1 MKFVRLKVM
10 NTLSKDEINALPLR
24 RFTGPIRLVETH
36 EELNFAVT
44 TLRKESV
51 LGFDT
56 ETRPTFK
63 KGQSNL
69 PALLQLAGSKQT
81 FLFRLHSVGLNNG
94 LLHLLETP
102 EIVKAGVA
110 VHDDILELQR
120 LTDFTEAGFIDLGTT
135 ALEKGFERS
144 GLRNLTASLLGY
156 RISKSAQCSNWEAR
170 PLTKRQIDYAAT
182 DAWVSRELYLKMHDL
197 GLV

>member
-1 MKFVRLKVM
+1 M

-24 RFTGPIRLVETH
+24 RFTGPIRIVETH
-36 EELNFAVT
+36 DALETAVT
-44 TLRKESV
+44 SLQSETV

-63 KGQSNL
+63 KGVCNL

-81 FLFRLHSVGLNNG
+81 YLFRLRAVGLNNG

-102 EIVKAGVA
+102 HIVKAGVA
-110 VHDDILELQR
+110 VHDDILDLQR
-120 LTDFTEAGFIDLGTT
+120 LTDFNEAGFIDLGTT
-135 ALEKGFERS
+135 ALERGFERS

-156 RISKSAQCSNWEAR
+156 RISKTAQCSNWEAR
-170 PLTKRQIDYAAT
+170 PLTQRQINYAAT
-182 DAWVSRELYLKMHDL
+182 DAWVSRELYLKMFDL
-197 GLV
+197 GLI

>member
-1 MKFVRLKVM
+1 M

-36 EELNFAVT
+36 EDLKSAVA

-69 PALLQLAGSKQT
+69 PALLQLAGSNQT

-102 EIVKAGVA
+102 KIVKAGVA

-120 LTDFTEAGFIDLGTT
+120 LTSFSEAGFVDLGTT

-170 PLTKRQIDYAAT
+170 PLSKRQIDYAAT

-197 GLV
+197 GLI